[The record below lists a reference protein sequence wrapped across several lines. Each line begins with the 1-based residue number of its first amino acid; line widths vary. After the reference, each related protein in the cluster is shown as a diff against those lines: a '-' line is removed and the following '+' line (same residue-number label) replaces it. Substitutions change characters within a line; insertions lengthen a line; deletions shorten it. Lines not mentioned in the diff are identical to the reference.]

1 MKKRI
6 LIAISLLILLTTIT
20 SQKKIVISK
29 LNVKKI
35 NIENNFF
42 LKDEDIKKLL
52 ISVYNKNLFF
62 LKSTEIQK
70 ELTKNSFIE
79 SYKIK
84 KKYPNTLNIEIFEKK
99 PIAILI
105 NKKKKFYLSEKIDL
119 FEFINHSDY
128 QHLPYVFGDQEKFKD
143 FYENLK
149 KINFPFESIE
159 KYTLYE
165 LNRWDLETKNNKI
178 IKLPSKNYIK
188 SLESYLNLKNKNG
201 FGKYELFDYR
211 IRNQLILK

>member
-6 LIAISLLILLTTIT
+6 VIAISLLILLTTIT

-29 LNVKKI
+29 LSVKKI
-35 NIENNFF
+35 NIENNFV

-52 ISVYNKNLFF
+52 TSIYNKNLFF
-62 LKSTEIQK
+62 LKSTEIEK

-143 FYENLK
+143 FY
-149 KINFPFESIE
+149 F
-159 KYTLYE
+159 
-165 LNRWDLETKNNKI
+165 
-178 IKLPSKNYIK
+178 
-188 SLESYLNLKNKNG
+188 
-201 FGKYELFDYR
+201 
-211 IRNQLILK
+211 

>member
-84 KKYPNTLNIEIFEKK
+84 KKYPNTLNIEILNKRMKLYKK
-99 PIAILI
+99 SHI
-105 NKKKKFYLSEKIDL
+105 
-119 FEFINHSDY
+119 
-128 QHLPYVFGDQEKFKD
+128 
-143 FYENLK
+143 
-149 KINFPFESIE
+149 
-159 KYTLYE
+159 
-165 LNRWDLETKNNKI
+165 
-178 IKLPSKNYIK
+178 
-188 SLESYLNLKNKNG
+188 
-201 FGKYELFDYR
+201 
-211 IRNQLILK
+211 